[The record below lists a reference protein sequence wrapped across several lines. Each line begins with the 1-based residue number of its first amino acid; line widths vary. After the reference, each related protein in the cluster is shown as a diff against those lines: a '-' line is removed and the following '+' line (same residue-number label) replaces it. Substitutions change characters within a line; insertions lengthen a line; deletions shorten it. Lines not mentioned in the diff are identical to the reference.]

1 MYATGREA
9 AGSREAVAPWDA
21 VGQAAWEGPGQG
33 DSAPG
38 RLASPHSSVPPG
50 AAIRGFQSLS
60 LIGFIFAS

>member
-1 MYATGREA
+1 MSATGREA

-38 RLASPHSSVPPG
+38 RLASPHSSGHQAQQLEAFKVCP
-50 AAIRGFQSLS
+50 
-60 LIGFIFAS
+60 